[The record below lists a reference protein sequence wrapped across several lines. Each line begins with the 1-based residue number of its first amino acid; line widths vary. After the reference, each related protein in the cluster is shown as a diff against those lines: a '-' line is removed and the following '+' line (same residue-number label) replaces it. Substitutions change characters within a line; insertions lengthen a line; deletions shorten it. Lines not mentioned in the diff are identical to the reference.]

1 VVSVHYLVSKAKL
14 GVRVLNQQ
22 TTNPEKAQDLPLPLG
37 HFVTL
42 ENGLKLHYLEQG
54 QGPIVIW
61 LHGSGP
67 GASGFSNFKGNYP
80 EFADAGYRNI
90 VLDLPGFGRSDKPDD
105 VNYDLAFFVT
115 ALNGFIN
122 ALDLPKVTL
131 LGNSLGGAIALGQ
144 ALDYPDTVER
154 LILMAPGGVEERET
168 YFQME
173 GIVRMVEVYSRGPM
187 GVDQMR
193 EVMSLQLFDSAVLSD
208 DILAERA
215 AVAVTQPANLFST
228 MMVPNMTERLGE
240 LNCPVLGFWGTNDK
254 FNPHQGMHKILNNVP
269 TARFIMLNRC
279 GHWVQVEH
287 QRLFNSSCI
296 DFLQHG

>member
-1 VVSVHYLVSKAKL
+1 M
-14 GVRVLNQQ
+14 NNE
-22 TTNPEKAQDLPLPLG
+22 TNNTDQAQDLPLPTG

-42 ENGLKLHYLEQG
+42 PSGIKLHYLEEG
-54 QGPIVIW
+54 QGPVVIW

-67 GASGFSNFKGNYP
+67 GASGFSNFKSNYP
-80 EFADAGYRNI
+80 EFANAGYRNI
-90 VLDLPGFGRSDKPDD
+90 ILDLPGFGRSDKPDD

-115 ALNGFIN
+115 AVNGLIE
-122 ALDLPKVTL
+122 ALGLSKVTL

-144 ALDYPDTVER
+144 ALDYPDTIDR

-168 YFQME
+168 YFEME
-173 GIVRMVEVYSRGPM
+173 GIQRMVEVFSRGPM
-187 GVDQMR
+187 GVEQMR
-193 EVMSLQLFDSAVLSD
+193 EVMTLQLFDSSALSD

-228 MMVPNMTERLGE
+228 MLVPNMTERLSE
-240 LNCPVLGFWGTNDK
+240 IKCPVLGFWGINDK
-254 FNPHQGMHKILNNVP
+254 FNPHEGVHKFLDNMPN
-269 TARFIMLNRC
+269 ARFVMLNRC

-287 QRLFNSSCI
+287 QRLFNTTCL

>member
-1 VVSVHYLVSKAKL
+1 MSVHYLVSKAKL

-254 FNPHQGMHKILNNVP
+254 FNPHQGMHKILDNVP

>member
-1 VVSVHYLVSKAKL
+1 MSVHYLVSKAKL

>member
-1 VVSVHYLVSKAKL
+1 LIHSLDNQPKL
-14 GVRVLNQQ
+14 GVKVLNQQ
-22 TTNPEKAQDLPLPLG
+22 TTNPNNTQDLPLPLG

-42 ENGLKLHYLEQG
+42 ESGLKLHYLEEG
-54 QGPIVIW
+54 QGPVVIW

-80 EFADAGYRNI
+80 EFTNAGYRNI
-90 VLDLPGFGRSDKPDD
+90 ILDLPGFGRSDKPDD
-105 VNYDLAFFVT
+105 VNYDLAFFVAAVNGLIE
-115 ALNGFIN
+115 ALG
-122 ALDLPKVTL
+122 LSKVTL

-144 ALDYPDTVER
+144 ALEYPDTVER

-168 YFQME
+168 YFAME
-173 GIVRMVEVYSRGPM
+173 GIARMVEVYARGPM
-187 GVDQMR
+187 GVEQMR
-193 EVMSLQLFDSAVLSD
+193 EVMTLQLFDASQLSD

-215 AVAVTQPANLFST
+215 AVAVTQPSNLFST
-228 MMVPNMTERLGE
+228 MMVPNMTERLFE

-254 FNPHQGMHKILNNVP
+254 FNPHEGMQKFLDNVP

-287 QRLFNSSCI
+287 QRLFNSSCL

>member
-1 VVSVHYLVSKAKL
+1 LTEHTSNPK
-14 GVRVLNQQ
+14 Q
-22 TTNPEKAQDLPLPLG
+22 TQDLPLPLG

-42 ENGLKLHYLEQG
+42 KSGLKLHYLEAG

-80 EFADAGYRNI
+80 EFAKAGYRNI

-105 VNYDLAFFVT
+105 VNYDLDFFVT
-115 ALNGFIN
+115 ALNGFIE

-144 ALDYPDTVER
+144 ALDFPNTVER
-154 LILMAPGGVEERET
+154 LILMAPGGVEERDT
-168 YFQME
+168 YFAME
-173 GIVRMVEVYSRGPM
+173 GIQRMVEVFARGPM
-187 GVDQMR
+187 GVEQMR
-193 EVMSLQLFDSAVLSD
+193 EVMTLQLFDASALPEE
-208 DILAERA
+208 ILAERA
-215 AVAVTQPANLFST
+215 AVAVTQPSNLFST
-228 MMVPNMTERLGE
+228 MLVPNMTERLSE
-240 LNCPVLGFWGTNDK
+240 LLCPVLGFWGTNDK
-254 FNPHQGMHKILNNVP
+254 FNPHEGMHKFLDNVP

-287 QRLFNSSCI
+287 LRLFNSSCL
-296 DFLQHG
+296 DFLQNG